1 MPINHF
7 PSAFTCGK
15 CDYRSEHLLT
25 VCPACG
31 HRDDEEPR
39 QIPASHLTPTGMY
52 LAPVDPVAVKR
63 SNIRVL
69 LVLRSLCLVLGI
81 TAFFL
86 LIPFW
91 LLPTA
96 MGPDAYG
103 YYSLPKGRSQRAP
116 SKVTGAAINYG
127 SLTIILISAALFG
140 GYFYLKRKQE
150 EKQAEFDADGHDNSE
165 NLS

>member
-1 MPINHF
+1 MPIN
-7 PSAFTCGK
+7 PLSSEFTCGK
-15 CDYRSEHLLT
+15 CDYRSEYLLA

-31 HRDDEEPR
+31 YPGDGEP
-39 QIPASHLTPTGMY
+39 QPVPASHLTPTGMY

-127 SLTIILISAALFG
+127 VIAILLASAGLFG

-150 EKQAEFDADGHDNSE
+150 EKQAEFDAESHDNPE